1 MEGGAPR
8 DLSGKKQIW
17 RSGPSNWAGCLLTL
31 AAAGG
36 GLQAGPE
43 GDQEVFG
50 QPSGFFDWL
59 VFLSVALISEQT
71 VSPRAGLRLCFFD
84 GLV

>member
-1 MEGGAPR
+1 MEGEAPR

-17 RSGPSNWAGCLLTL
+17 RSGLSTGLAALLTL

-43 GDQEVFG
+43 GDQEV
-50 QPSGFFDWL
+50 L
-59 VFLSVALISEQT
+59 
-71 VSPRAGLRLCFFD
+71 VSPQVYLIG
-84 GLV
+84 